1 MVSAASWENLVTV
14 APALFYRLAAIGL
27 IVAGLALSGCGRK
40 GALDAPPGGLASNP
54 DGSLDNETSA
64 GGEVVR
70 RGSSRGLPIIKGP
83 DKSIPLD
90 VLLN

>member
-1 MVSAASWENLVTV
+1 MRLRAALRPIRTDRWT
-14 APALFYRLAAIGL
+14 
-27 IVAGLALSGCGRK
+27 
-40 GALDAPPGGLASNP
+40 
-54 DGSLDNETSA
+54 NETSA

>member
-1 MVSAASWENLVTV
+1 VIA
-14 APALFYRLAAIGL
+14 APALFYRLAAAGL
-27 IVAGLALSGCGRK
+27 IAAALALSGCGRK
-40 GALDAPPGGLASNP
+40 GPLDAPPGGLAETK
-54 DGSLDNETSA
+54 DGSIDSETST